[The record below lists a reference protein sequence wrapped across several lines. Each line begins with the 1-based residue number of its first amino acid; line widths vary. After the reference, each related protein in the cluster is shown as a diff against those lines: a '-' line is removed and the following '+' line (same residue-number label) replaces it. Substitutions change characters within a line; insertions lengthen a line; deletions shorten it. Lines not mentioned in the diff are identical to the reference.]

1 MATILEAALD
11 YAKRGI
17 PVFPVNPL
25 DKHPLTGRGFK
36 DATISAS
43 QIETWWKQNPDA
55 MIGIPTGEASGFWV
69 LDADVDPIKGLDG
82 LTELE
87 KLQAQNGTLPPTL
100 TSITPR
106 GGKHF
111 FFRWSPGIRNSSSK
125 IAPGLDV
132 RGAGGYVILP
142 PSMRAD
148 GKFYQWCGDARD
160 AADALAWLVEQASKK
175 KEKTTAKTNGGGNKT
190 NGQMRSIA
198 WAQTA
203 LENECNAVANAQ
215 PGARNDQLNRSAFNL
230 FQLVAGGH
238 LNEQEVRERL
248 FAAAE
253 ACGLVED
260 DGAHSV
266 GATIDSAAQA
276 GRAQP
281 RLQPPPQQQQ
291 FSSGPQSQPQASGGP
306 QPQQQTGGP
315 QPQPQPPH
323 PPGTPVIRLVEG
335 QLPRAVDEAEAALI
349 ANGRRHIYQ
358 RGDLLVR
365 PIKPKLKA
373 ADDRD
378 TVGWQL
384 TPITKPY
391 MIDTFTRIARFERL
405 DSRLG
410 KYVAKN
416 CPDKVA
422 ELFISRGGHWKVPVL
437 LSIVNAPFLRRD
449 GTLCERPGYDQAS
462 ALLFNPEKQSFPSIP
477 SSPTLQDARDALKY
491 LDETLL
497 EEFPFV
503 QKKLDRS
510 VALSAVLTALDR
522 RAMATAPLHAFSSPV
537 AGTGKSML
545 VDLASMLVSAELAP
559 VIAQGEDEREMEKRL
574 AASLIAG
581 DQIISLDNCDRE
593 VSSSFLCQAL
603 TQQRLKI
610 RLLGFSRH
618 VDVPITAT
626 FFATGNNLV
635 IASDLTRRT
644 LLCQLDAG
652 MERPELRSFKRN
664 VLETARAE
672 RGPLVAAALTVL
684 RAWHVARTMIG
695 VEPLGSFEEWSF
707 RIRQPLM
714 WLDRIDPCESISTV
728 RESDPTRS
736 QLITVLEQWKL
747 CLGLAGT
754 HTIKQV
760 IDRAVVDQDFFNAI
774 IAVSSTNQGT
784 ISNQRFGKWLS
795 KNEGK
800 IANGLKLV
808 KAALAHGFSLW
819 QVVKV

>member
-1 MATILEAALD
+1 
-11 YAKRGI
+11 
-17 PVFPVNPL
+17 
-25 DKHPLTGRGFK
+25 
-36 DATISAS
+36 
-43 QIETWWKQNPDA
+43 
-55 MIGIPTGEASGFWV
+55 
-69 LDADVDPIKGLDG
+69 
-82 LTELE
+82 
-87 KLQAQNGTLPPTL
+87 
-100 TSITPR
+100 
-106 GGKHF
+106 
-111 FFRWSPGIRNSSSK
+111 
-125 IAPGLDV
+125 
-132 RGAGGYVILP
+132 
-142 PSMRAD
+142 
-148 GKFYQWCGDARD
+148 
-160 AADALAWLVEQASKK
+160 
-175 KEKTTAKTNGGGNKT
+175 
-190 NGQMRSIA
+190 
-198 WAQTA
+198 
-203 LENECNAVANAQ
+203 
-215 PGARNDQLNRSAFNL
+215 
-230 FQLVAGGH
+230 
-238 LNEQEVRERL
+238 VRERL

-253 ACGLVED
+253 ASGLVDD
-260 DGAHSV
+260 DGPQAV
-266 GATIDSAAQA
+266 EATINSGAQA

-281 RLQPPPQQQQ
+281 RLQPPPQPQP
-291 FSSGPQSQPQASGGP
+291 SSAPQSQ
-306 QPQQQTGGP
+306 QQSP
-315 QPQPQPPH
+315 QPQPSPSPS
-323 PPGTPVIRLVEG
+323 TPVIRLVEG

-391 MIDTFTRIARFERL
+391 MIDTFTRIARFERF
-405 DSRLG
+405 DARLG
-410 KYVAKN
+410 KYLAKN

-422 ELFISRGGHWKVPVL
+422 ELFIARGGHWKVPVL

-449 GTLCERPGYDQAS
+449 SSLCERPGYDQAS
-462 ALLFNPEKQSFPSIP
+462 ALLFNPEKQTFPPIP
-477 SSPTLQDARDALKY
+477 LSPTLQDARDALKY

-503 QKKLDRS
+503 EKIDRS
-510 VALSAVLTALDR
+510 VALSAILTALDR
-522 RAMATAPLHAFSSPV
+522 RAMATAPLHAFTSPV

-545 VDLASMLVSAELAP
+545 VDLASILASAELAP

-574 AASLIAG
+574 GASLIAG

-684 RAWHVARTMIG
+684 RAWHLARTAIG
-695 VEPLGSFEEWSF
+695 IEPLGSFEEWSF

-714 WLDRIDPCESISTV
+714 WLDRIDPCESITTV
-728 RESDPTRS
+728 RESDPSRS
-736 QLITVLEQWKL
+736 LLITVLEQWKL
-747 CLGLAGT
+747 CLGFAGT

-760 IDRAVVDQDFFNAI
+760 IERALVDQDFFNAI
-774 IAVSSTNQGT
+774 VPVASTSQGT
-784 ISNQRFGKWLS
+784 ISNQRLGRWLS

-800 IANGLKLV
+800 IANGLKLQRAGLV
-808 KAALAHGFSLW
+808 NGFPLW
-819 QVVKV
+819 QVVRE

>member
-1 MATILEAALD
+1 MANSILEAALD
-11 YAKRGI
+11 YAQRGI

-36 DATISAS
+36 DATTSTL
-43 QIETWWKQNPDA
+43 QIETWWKQNPSA

-82 LTELE
+82 LAELE
-87 KLQAQNGTLPPTL
+87 KLQAQNGPLPPTL

-132 RGAGGYVILP
+132 RGKGGYVILP

-175 KEKTTAKTNGGGNKT
+175 KEKPKTNGGGNKS
-190 NGQMRSIA
+190 NGQTRSIA

-203 LENECNAVANAQ
+203 LENECNAVASAR
-215 PGARNDQLNRSAFNL
+215 PGTRNDQLNTSAFNL
-230 FQLVAGGH
+230 FQLVAGGY

-253 ACGLVED
+253 ASGLVDD
-260 DGAHSV
+260 DGPQAV
-266 GATIDSAAQA
+266 EATINSGAQA

-281 RLQPPPQQQQ
+281 RLQPPPQPQP
-291 FSSGPQSQPQASGGP
+291 SSAPQSQ
-306 QPQQQTGGP
+306 QQSP
-315 QPQPQPPH
+315 QPQPSPSPS
-323 PPGTPVIRLVEG
+323 TPVIRLVEG

-391 MIDTFTRIARFERL
+391 MIDTFTRIARFERF
-405 DSRLG
+405 DARLG
-410 KYVAKN
+410 KYLAKN

-422 ELFISRGGHWKVPVL
+422 ELFIARGGHWKVPVL

-449 GTLCERPGYDQAS
+449 SSLCERPGYDQAS
-462 ALLFNPEKQSFPSIP
+462 ALLFNPEKQTFPPIP
-477 SSPTLQDARDALKY
+477 LSPTLQDARDTLKY

-503 QKKLDRS
+503 EKIDRS
-510 VALSAVLTALDR
+510 VALSAILTALDR
-522 RAMATAPLHAFSSPV
+522 RAMATAPLHAFTSPV

-545 VDLASMLVSAELAP
+545 VDLASILASAELAP

-574 AASLIAG
+574 GASLIAG

-684 RAWHVARTMIG
+684 RAWHLARTAIG
-695 VEPLGSFEEWSF
+695 IEPLGSFEEWSF

-714 WLDRIDPCESISTV
+714 WLDRIDPCESITTV
-728 RESDPTRS
+728 RESDPSRS
-736 QLITVLEQWKL
+736 
-747 CLGLAGT
+747 
-754 HTIKQV
+754 
-760 IDRAVVDQDFFNAI
+760 
-774 IAVSSTNQGT
+774 SSG
-784 ISNQRFGKWLS
+784 SY
-795 KNEGK
+795 
-800 IANGLKLV
+800 V
-808 KAALAHGFSLW
+808 
-819 QVVKV
+819 

>member
-1 MATILEAALD
+1 
-11 YAKRGI
+11 
-17 PVFPVNPL
+17 
-25 DKHPLTGRGFK
+25 
-36 DATISAS
+36 
-43 QIETWWKQNPDA
+43 
-55 MIGIPTGEASGFWV
+55 
-69 LDADVDPIKGLDG
+69 
-82 LTELE
+82 
-87 KLQAQNGTLPPTL
+87 
-100 TSITPR
+100 
-106 GGKHF
+106 
-111 FFRWSPGIRNSSSK
+111 
-125 IAPGLDV
+125 
-132 RGAGGYVILP
+132 
-142 PSMRAD
+142 
-148 GKFYQWCGDARD
+148 
-160 AADALAWLVEQASKK
+160 
-175 KEKTTAKTNGGGNKT
+175 
-190 NGQMRSIA
+190 
-198 WAQTA
+198 
-203 LENECNAVANAQ
+203 
-215 PGARNDQLNRSAFNL
+215 
-230 FQLVAGGH
+230 
-238 LNEQEVRERL
+238 VRERL

-253 ACGLVED
+253 ASGLVDD
-260 DGAHSV
+260 DGPQAV
-266 GATIDSAAQA
+266 EATINSGAQA

-281 RLQPPPQQQQ
+281 RLQPPPQPQP
-291 FSSGPQSQPQASGGP
+291 SSAPQSQ
-306 QPQQQTGGP
+306 QQSP
-315 QPQPQPPH
+315 QPQPSPSPS
-323 PPGTPVIRLVEG
+323 TPVIRLVEG

-391 MIDTFTRIARFERL
+391 MIDTFTRIARFERF
-405 DSRLG
+405 DARLG
-410 KYVAKN
+410 KYLAKN

-422 ELFISRGGHWKVPVL
+422 ELFIARGGHWKVPVL

-449 GTLCERPGYDQAS
+449 SSLCERPGYDQAS
-462 ALLFNPEKQSFPSIP
+462 ALLFNPEKQTFPPIP
-477 SSPTLQDARDALKY
+477 LSPTLQDARDALKY

-503 QKKLDRS
+503 EKIDRS
-510 VALSAVLTALDR
+510 VALSAILTALDR
-522 RAMATAPLHAFSSPV
+522 RAMATAPLHAFTSPV
-537 AGTGKSML
+537 AGTGKLML
-545 VDLASMLVSAELAP
+545 VDLASILASAELAP

-574 AASLIAG
+574 GASLIAG

-684 RAWHVARTMIG
+684 RAWHLARTAIG
-695 VEPLGSFEEWSF
+695 IEPLGSFEEWSF

-714 WLDRIDPCESISTV
+714 WLDRIDPCESITTV
-728 RESDPTRS
+728 RESDPSRS
-736 QLITVLEQWKL
+736 LLITVLEQWKL
-747 CLGLAGT
+747 CLGFAGT

-760 IDRAVVDQDFFNAI
+760 IERALVDQDFFNAI
-774 IAVSSTNQGT
+774 VPVASTSQGT
-784 ISNQRFGKWLS
+784 ISNQRLGRWLS

-800 IANGLKLV
+800 IANGLKLQRAGLV
-808 KAALAHGFSLW
+808 NGFPLW
-819 QVVKV
+819 QVVRE

>member
-1 MATILEAALD
+1 VGGL
-11 YAKRGI
+11 K
-17 PVFPVNPL
+17 
-25 DKHPLTGRGFK
+25 
-36 DATISAS
+36 SAS
-43 QIETWWKQNPDA
+43 GSQRVCSVLLCPALRPPNARPRRRAFAMTTSLQSTALALHERLLAGDPRAPSEIFELFETHLSAVVRSTVPKLVDP
-55 MIGIPTGEASGFWV
+55 
-69 LDADVDPIKGLDG
+69 ADVNAAVADTLLRYFRALSLYDPARSTLLTWLCNQARYNALSQVRNYSRRLSGL
-82 LTELE
+82 
-87 KLQAQNGTLPPTL
+87 
-100 TSITPR
+100 
-106 GGKHF
+106 
-111 FFRWSPGIRNSSSK
+111 
-125 IAPGLDV
+125 
-132 RGAGGYVILP
+132 
-142 PSMRAD
+142 
-148 GKFYQWCGDARD
+148 
-160 AADALAWLVEQASKK
+160 
-175 KEKTTAKTNGGGNKT
+175 
-190 NGQMRSIA
+190 A

-203 LENECNAVANAQ
+203 LENECNAVASAR
-215 PGARNDQLNRSAFNL
+215 PGTRNDQLNTSAFNL
-230 FQLVAGGH
+230 FQLVAGGY

-253 ACGLVED
+253 ASGLVDD
-260 DGAHSV
+260 DGPQAV
-266 GATIDSAAQA
+266 EATINSGAQA

-281 RLQPPPQQQQ
+281 RLQPPPPPQP
-291 FSSGPQSQPQASGGP
+291 SSAPQSQ
-306 QPQQQTGGP
+306 QQSP
-315 QPQPQPPH
+315 QPQPQPQPS
-323 PPGTPVIRLVEG
+323 PSPSTPVIRLVEG

-391 MIDTFTRIARFERL
+391 MIDTFTRIARFERF
-405 DSRLG
+405 DARLG
-410 KYVAKN
+410 KYLAKN

-422 ELFISRGGHWKVPVL
+422 ELFIARGGHWKVPVL

-449 GTLCERPGYDQAS
+449 SSLCERPGYDQAS
-462 ALLFNPEKQSFPSIP
+462 ALLFNPEKQTFPPIP
-477 SSPTLQDARDALKY
+477 LSPTLQDARDALKY

-503 QKKLDRS
+503 EKIDRS
-510 VALSAVLTALDR
+510 VALSAILTALDR
-522 RAMATAPLHAFSSPV
+522 RAMATAPLHAFTSPV

-545 VDLASMLVSAELAP
+545 VDLASILASAEFAP

-574 AASLIAG
+574 GASLIAG

-684 RAWHVARTMIG
+684 RAWHLARTAIG
-695 VEPLGSFEEWSF
+695 IEPLGSFEEWSF

-714 WLDRIDPCESISTV
+714 WLDRIDPCESITTV
-728 RESDPTRS
+728 RESDPSRS
-736 QLITVLEQWKL
+736 LLITVLEQWKL
-747 CLGLAGT
+747 CLGFAGT

-760 IDRAVVDQDFFNAI
+760 IERALVDQDFFNAI
-774 IAVSSTNQGT
+774 VPVASTSQGT
-784 ISNQRFGKWLS
+784 ISNQRLGRWLS

-800 IANGLKLV
+800 IANGLKLQRAGLV
-808 KAALAHGFSLW
+808 NGFPLW
-819 QVVKV
+819 QVVRE

>member
-1 MATILEAALD
+1 MANPFLEAALN
-11 YAKRGI
+11 YAQRGI

-25 DKHPLTGRGFK
+25 DKRPLTGRGFK

-43 QIETWWKQNPDA
+43 QIENWWKQNPGA
-55 MIGIPTGEASGFWV
+55 MIGSPTGEASGFWV
-69 LDADVDPIKGLDG
+69 LDADVDPIKDLDG
-82 LTELE
+82 LAELE
-87 KLQAQNGTLPPTL
+87 KLQAQNGTLPSTL

-148 GKFYQWCGDARD
+148 GKAYQWCGNTEN

-175 KEKTTAKTNGGGNKT
+175 KEKTRAKTNGGSNSQT
-190 NGQMRSIA
+190 I

-203 LENECNAVANAQ
+203 LENECDAVANAR
-215 PGARNDQLNRSAFNL
+215 PGTRNDQLNRSAFNL

-238 LNEQEVRERL
+238 LNEQDVRERL
-248 FAAAE
+248 FQAAE
-253 ACGLVED
+253 ACGLVDD
-260 DGAHSV
+260 DGPQSAE
-266 GATIDSAAQA
+266 ATIDSGAQA

-281 RLQPPPQQQQ
+281 RLQPPQQQI
-291 FSSGPQSQPQASGGP
+291 SAGPQASP
-306 QPQQQTGGP
+306 QPQPSSGP
-315 QPQPQPPH
+315 QPQPQPAP
-323 PPGTPVIRLVEG
+323 PPGTPVIRLIEG

-378 TVGWQL
+378 TVAWQL

-391 MIDTFTRIARFERL
+391 MIDTFTRIARFERF
-405 DSRLG
+405 DARFG

-416 CPDKVA
+416 CPHNVA

-449 GTLCERPGYDQAS
+449 GSLCERPGYDQAS

-477 SSPTLQDARDALKY
+477 SLPTLQDARDALKY

-497 EEFPFV
+497 GEFPFV
-503 QKKLDRS
+503 QKIDRS
-510 VALSAVLTALDR
+510 VALSAILTALDR

-545 VDLASMLVSAELAP
+545 VDLASILESAELAP

-574 AASLIAG
+574 GASLIAG

-644 LLCQLDAG
+644 LLCQLDAKT
-652 MERPELRSFKRN
+652 ERPELRSFKRN

-684 RAWHVARTMIG
+684 RAWHVAQTVIG
-695 VEPLGSFEEWSF
+695 IEPLGSFEEWSF

-714 WLDRIDPCESISTV
+714 WLDQIDPCESISTV

-747 CLGLAGT
+747 CLGLAKV

-760 IDRAVVDQDFFNAI
+760 IERAVVDQDFFNAI

-800 IANGLKLV
+800 IANGLKLIRV
-808 KAALAHGFSLW
+808 GVLHGFPLW
-819 QVVKV
+819 QVNNA